1 MRKVWRVALV
11 VAALL
16 MLPQTSVLAWHDTGH
31 MIVSQ
36 IAYDRLNPRAK
47 ERVDALVKTI
57 RFCGR
62 TYDGVTISV
71 WMDDIKSDSTH
82 DELGQWHYINT
93 PVWDGIAPD
102 QSFKLPDDNVVT
114 RTRWVIEM
122 LKKGTGSD
130 KKDAELLGYVVHLVG
145 DIHQPMHAATR
156 FSAGNRDGDAGGNE
170 FKLLQPEA
178 TNLHAYWDA
187 AGGLFFYWSPPRP
200 MEDWTRRRFNAYVQ
214 AVAAAAPSSNA
225 EWQVLDPA
233 RWAQES
239 YELARTA
246 AYNLPENSMPTDA
259 YAARA
264 RDVSRRRLAL
274 AGYRLAQLLNT
285 IYPDNVPK

>member
-1 MRKVWRVALV
+1 MRKVWRVALA
-11 VAALL
+11 AALL
-16 MLPQTSVLAWHDTGH
+16 MLPQSSVMAWHDTGH
-31 MIVSQ
+31 MIVAQ

-71 WMDDIKSDSTH
+71 WMDDIKADSTH
-82 DELGQWHYINT
+82 DELGQWHYVNT

-102 QSFKLPDDNVVT
+102 QNFKLPDDNVMT
-114 RTRWVIEM
+114 RTRWVVEM

-156 FSAGNRDGDAGGNE
+156 FNAGNRDGDAGGNE
-170 FKLLQPEA
+170 FKLMQPEA

-187 AGGLFFYWSPPRP
+187 AGGLFHYWSPPRP

-214 AVAAAAPSSNA
+214 SVAAAAPSGNA

-246 AYNLPENSMPTDA
+246 AYNLPENSMPTNA
-259 YAARA
+259 YAERA
-264 RDVSRRRLAL
+264 QDVSRRRLAL

-285 IYPDNVPK
+285 IYPNNVPK